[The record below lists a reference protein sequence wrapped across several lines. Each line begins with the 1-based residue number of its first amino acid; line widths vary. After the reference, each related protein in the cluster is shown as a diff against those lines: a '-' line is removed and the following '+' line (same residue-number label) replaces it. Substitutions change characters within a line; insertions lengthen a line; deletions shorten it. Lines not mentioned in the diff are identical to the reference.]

1 MRKDLLDLHVLVW
14 IGKKSLKFVKTI
26 RFLLSFSKNFSLYS
40 SDLVNLYVLVS
51 IKFILN
57 FRTLDV
63 FGRSFLIVNYEH
75 FVPFCFVRALSDNQM
90 VLSKEATVGSL
101 VLPAACDMAVKK
113 LVVPNIWLVS
123 AIYTCQQQTWN

>member
-40 SDLVNLYVLVS
+40 SDLLNLYVLVS

-90 VLSKEATVGSL
+90 VL
-101 VLPAACDMAVKK
+101 PAACDMAVKK